1 MKNCP
6 VERQARIV
14 TNDEYPSPDH
24 RPADLQA
31 DAAFSALGLDPAQ

>member
-1 MKNCP
+1 MKICP

-24 RPADLQA
+24 KPADIQA
-31 DAAFSALGLDPAQ
+31 GTAFPALGLDPAQ